1 MSHSSINQKLQQSLS
16 YLSVNSKFY
25 KKLFHDQGIDI
36 STIHSV
42 DLLRHLP
49 TVSKADLQSYNRD
62 FFCVPDDQFA
72 DIVTTSGT
80 SGIPVM
86 VPMTRNDL
94 ERLAINEQNSFEIA
108 GVSNKDLVQLT
119 VTMDKLFMAGLAY
132 FSGVQRL
139 GATSLRIGPGSPK
152 LQLQHILNFKPTV
165 LVGVPSFIA
174 KIAEYAVDN
183 DIDMNDTS
191 VKKIICIG
199 DAIRDKE
206 YLLNSIGNRITEK
219 WKVDLYSTYASTE
232 MATAFTECRAQQG
245 GHIQEDLL
253 IVEILDEKGNN
264 VKDGT
269 PGEVTITTLGIE
281 AMPLLRFR
289 TGDVAFIDRNKCS
302 CGRKTPRIGPILG
315 RKDQMIKYKGTT
327 FYPAAIVDVLNNFP
341 KIINFYI
348 EVSSELQLIDN
359 IKIIIGSNE
368 INNTELK
375 EIRENFKT
383 NLRVIP
389 DIIIEPIENVLN
401 KTRKDQNRKPK
412 IFFDE
417 RK

>member
-1 MSHSSINQKLQQSLS
+1 
-16 YLSVNSKFY
+16 
-25 KKLFHDQGIDI
+25 
-36 STIHSV
+36 
-42 DLLRHLP
+42 
-49 TVSKADLQSYNRD
+49 
-62 FFCVPDDQFA
+62 
-72 DIVTTSGT
+72 
-80 SGIPVM
+80 
-86 VPMTRNDL
+86 
-94 ERLAINEQNSFEIA
+94 
-108 GVSNKDLVQLT
+108 
-119 VTMDKLFMAGLAY
+119 MAGLAY

-232 MATAFTECRAQQG
+232 MATAFTECQAQQG
-245 GHIQEDLL
+245 GHLQGDLL
-253 IVEILDEKGNN
+253 IVEILDEEGNN

-359 IKIIIGSNE
+359 IKIVIGSNE
-368 INNTELK
+368 INNIELK

-389 DIIIEPIENVLN
+389 DIIIEPIENVLK

>member
-16 YLSVNSKFY
+16 YLNVNSKFY
-25 KKLFHDQGIDI
+25 KKLFHDHGIDI

-42 DLLRHLP
+42 DLLRHIP

-232 MATAFTECRAQQG
+232 MATAFTECQAQQG
-245 GHIQEDLL
+245 GHLQGDLL
-253 IVEILDEKGNN
+253 IVEILDEEGNN

-359 IKIIIGSNE
+359 IKIVIGSNE
-368 INNTELK
+368 INNIELK

-389 DIIIEPIENVLN
+389 DIIIEPIENVLK